1 MPQHLQPPSL
11 YLVTSREVSSLL
23 LTSCRSLDS
32 ELEMEQEMDRSVAI
46 LNRRDTRFR
55 TYYDF
60 TSHIFCILFLGL
72 HCPLIDIDS

>member
-1 MPQHLQPPSL
+1 MRRLLQSSSRRMPQHLQPPSL

-46 LNRRDTRFR
+46 LNRRYTRFR
-55 TYYDF
+55 
-60 TSHIFCILFLGL
+60 SHCVFITGHTFY
-72 HCPLIDIDS
+72 

>member
-1 MPQHLQPPSL
+1 MRRLLQSSSSRRMPQHLQPSSL

-46 LNRRDTRFR
+46 LNKRDTPDTGHTMTSHV
-55 TYYDF
+55 TYYE
-60 TSHIFCILFLGL
+60 S
-72 HCPLIDIDS
+72 

>member
-1 MPQHLQPPSL
+1 MRRLLQSSSSRRMPQHLQPPSL

-46 LNRRDTRFR
+46 FNTRFR
-55 TYYDF
+55 THNDF
-60 TSHIFCILFLGL
+60 TTHIL
-72 HCPLIDIDS
+72 

>member
-55 TYYDF
+55 TYCDF
-60 TSHIFCILFLGL
+60 HNSVSWPKLT
-72 HCPLIDIDS
+72 IDIE

>member
-1 MPQHLQPPSL
+1 MRRLLQSSSSRRMPQHLQPPSL

-46 LNRRDTRFR
+46 LNNRDKYQIQDR
-55 TYYDF
+55 
-60 TSHIFCILFLGL
+60 L
-72 HCPLIDIDS
+72 

>member
-1 MPQHLQPPSL
+1 MRRLLQSSSRRMPQHLQPPSL

-55 TYYDF
+55 T
-60 TSHIFCILFLGL
+60 HCFLSKIV
-72 HCPLIDIDS
+72 HIDS

>member
-46 LNRRDTRFR
+46 FNTRFR
-55 TYYDF
+55 THNDF
-60 TSHIFCILFLGL
+60 TRHIL
-72 HCPLIDIDS
+72 

>member
-1 MPQHLQPPSL
+1 MSRLLQSSSSRRMPQHLQPPSL

-46 LNRRDTRFR
+46 LNKRDTPDTGHTMTSQV
-55 TYYDF
+55 TYYE
-60 TSHIFCILFLGL
+60 S
-72 HCPLIDIDS
+72 